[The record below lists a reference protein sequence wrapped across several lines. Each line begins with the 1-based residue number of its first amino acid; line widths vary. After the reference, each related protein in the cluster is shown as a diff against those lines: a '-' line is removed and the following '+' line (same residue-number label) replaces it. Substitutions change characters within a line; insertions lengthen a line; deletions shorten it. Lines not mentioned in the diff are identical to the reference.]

1 MFHQNR
7 GISSPAERLLDCQVG
22 LLCMELVTLYAFIHV
37 NNVDILYM
45 SILLSTLPKRNTTR
59 MIYGLEDRKAGVR
72 SVVANLLNHAHE

>member
-1 MFHQNR
+1 
-7 GISSPAERLLDCQVG
+7 
-22 LLCMELVTLYAFIHV
+22 MELVTVYAFINV

-59 MIYGLEDRKAGVR
+59 MIYGLEDRKAAVC

>member
-1 MFHQNR
+1 MFNQNR

-45 SILLSTLPKRNTTR
+45 SILLSTLPKCNTTR
-59 MIYGLEDRKAGVR
+59 MIYGLEDRKAAVC
-72 SVVANLLNHAHE
+72 SFLANFLNHAHE